1 MPLLIT
7 LNGKSKEFPD
17 LNEGASVRDLVSA
30 SGLKGDR
37 VAVELNE
44 EIVSR
49 RIWEETFLK
58 SNDRVEIV
66 HFVGGGAS

>member
-1 MPLLIT
+1 MSLLIT

-17 LNEGASVRDLVSA
+17 LNEGASVGDLVNA

-49 RIWEETFLK
+49 RSWEETFLK
-58 SNDRVEIV
+58 TNDKVEIV

>member
-1 MPLLIT
+1 MLIT

-17 LNEGASVRDLVSA
+17 LNEGASVGELVSA
-30 SGLKGDR
+30 SGLKSDR

-49 RIWEETFLK
+49 RSWEETFLK
-58 SNDRVEIV
+58 TNDKVEIV
-66 HFVGGGAS
+66 HFVGGGL